1 MSTHRPWRRSR
12 PLTRGACRW
21 LASATADERGGTL
34 PFLVILLPAFVGFAG
49 LVYDG
54 GNLFAA
60 RREALNMATAAA
72 RAGAN
77 DLDEASIYAGEPE
90 LAPSAEITAAAFAHY
105 QGATSATADATS
117 TDLIEVT
124 VTINV
129 DLLLLDA
136 FGLGTQTVTAVADA
150 RVREGR
156 P

>member
-1 MSTHRPWRRSR
+1 M
-12 PLTRGACRW
+12 
-21 LASATADERGGTL
+21 L
-34 PFLVILLPAFVGFAG
+34 PFLVLLLPAFVGLAG

-60 RREALNMATAAA
+60 RREALNMAAAAA

-77 DLDEASIYAGEPE
+77 DLDEATIYAGDPA
-90 LAPSAEITAAAFAHY
+90 LAPSAEITAAVFAHR
-105 QGATSATADATS
+105 QGATSATADALGP
-117 TDLIEVT
+117 DLIEVT
-124 VTINV
+124 VTIDV

-150 RVREGR
+150 RVREER